1 MTTIVPVQHQTIIRP
16 QVGSTL
22 VNVSPSVTEISPEI
36 VEVAVNPACS
46 CPACAGAA
54 EGGDLTL
61 AYDVDGRLVSVTD
74 TILGVTT
81 LTYDGGGLLVSVV
94 DPDSTV
100 ALQYDVDDRLVAVL
114 TN

>member
-1 MTTIVPVQHQTIIRP
+1 MTTIVPVQHQTVIRP
-16 QVGSTL
+16 QATPTL
-22 VNVSPSVTEISPEI
+22 VSVISPTTSINPEVVEI
-36 VEVAVNPACS
+36 EINPECSCQACS
-46 CPACAGAA
+46 GTV

-81 LTYDGGGLLVSVV
+81 LTYDGNGLLVTVV
-94 DPDSTV
+94 DPDSTI